1 MLKKCALIK
10 IILIFLFPID
20 YVGCHEWYVH
30 ENSSFRLP
38 TSILN
43 EILFIYF
50 HIPPFSLRCFL
61 KSFADQESGF
71 FCTQQFCPLVP
82 GRMFPGHHVP
92 HQRENA
98 QELEIIET
106 LLSNMK
112 GQEEELSNTFN
123 LKPVFYQCRKH

>member
-71 FCTQQFCPLVP
+71 FVLSSFVPWCLERCFLVTMSRIK
-82 GRMFPGHHVP
+82 GKMHR
-92 HQRENA
+92 NWK
-98 QELEIIET
+98 
-106 LLSNMK
+106 LLRH
-112 GQEEELSNTFN
+112 F
-123 LKPVFYQCRKH
+123 

>member
-71 FCTQQFCPLVP
+71 FVLSSFVLGAWKDVSWSPCP
-82 GRMFPGHHVP
+82 
-92 HQRENA
+92 A
-98 QELEIIET
+98 
-106 LLSNMK
+106 SK
-112 GQEEELSNTFN
+112 GKCIGIGN
-123 LKPVFYQCRKH
+123 Y